1 MNIKFIQITDHIL
14 LRKDFFNKLKCVI
27 LLYMVGCNVG
37 VFFQKQT
44 VVGSNR
50 NHPSNM
56 NSDLFDLFVL

>member
-37 VFFQKQT
+37 FFFKQT
-44 VVGSNR
+44 FVGSNS
-50 NHPSNM
+50 NHPSYM